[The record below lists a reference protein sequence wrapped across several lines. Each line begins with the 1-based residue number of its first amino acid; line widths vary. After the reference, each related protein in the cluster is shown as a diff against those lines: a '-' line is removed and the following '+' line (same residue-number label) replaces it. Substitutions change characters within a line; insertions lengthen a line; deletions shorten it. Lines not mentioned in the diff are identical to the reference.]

1 MELEVKVLVC
11 LIYPLPLLGYE
22 HPIPFTC
29 RGRHTLGCSR
39 LDRLARASS
48 NILETKEEQHV
59 EVGKVRVKRKGID
72 DKR

>member
-1 MELEVKVLVC
+1 LRLRFLVC
-11 LIYPLPLLGYE
+11 LIHPLPLLGYE

-48 NILETKEEQHV
+48 NIMETKEEQHV
-59 EVGKVRVKRKGID
+59 EVGKVRVKRKGKY
-72 DKR
+72 DKK